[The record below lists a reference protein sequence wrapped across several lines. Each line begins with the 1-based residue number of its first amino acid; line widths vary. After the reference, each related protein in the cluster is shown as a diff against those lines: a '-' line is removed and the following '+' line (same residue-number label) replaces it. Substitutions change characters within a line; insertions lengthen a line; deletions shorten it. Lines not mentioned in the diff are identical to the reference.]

1 MNNLKYLDNF
11 FFENY
16 FNRNGFWYAFKRSVN
31 DIDNLQLLLRYLQ
44 VYHNRN
50 WFKNQKEYSDILIK
64 EKILIPT
71 RSTEDSSANS
81 RGIKKVFEFLGFC
94 YVDEDEKLQITSAGR
109 KFLEKN
115 TNDEL
120 YEIKTNQLLKYQI
133 NNPLIKANSYK
144 DLKIKPYTFLLELLL
159 NLENQSIDMTEY
171 KLFVCRAHNYKEL
184 DLIINRIREWRSLD
198 EQKKNLIFKRI
209 SSNNIFKTIN
219 AYSSYSL
226 SFFGKSTF
234 TEISE
239 IEDEKVLFL
248 KQNKSK
254 EVENI
259 LNIKDIHHYKT
270 HLDKQKKFIE
280 FYGGYEEKEKNN
292 LNKIFRKNFIKKEF
306 KNLYDKKESSKSYK
320 KLYKEIKVKDFSNI
334 QNEYERNEKERI
346 ILNEKIEN
354 LFFLSGRT
362 LNVLKNEQILY
373 LKDLLF
379 WEIENL
385 TKMQG
390 MGSRSVEELIS
401 QLKEFNKKN
410 KTNFNFFQIKDQNPK
425 PINEN
430 RNIFKRLNEIEWSIR
445 TSNVFKDQRMV
456 FVGDLVHVTEKELLR
471 YPKFGKQSLNEIKN
485 VLKSM
490 KLELGQ
496 TSTWPPDDLES
507 KAEALKI
514 SNDKKFDQLSD
525 DDQIN
530 FFRPIKSSFDNI
542 RVINACLNSNITN
555 LGDLH
560 QNISK
565 LDELNNL
572 GTRSIE
578 EIKIMMRKFIS
589 LPIGINILDW
599 DKTKL
604 SQYIKYEKKLSKYD
618 EIDNEQEFGKFDYL
632 DDEII
637 QLMKKI
643 NFKRQDIIDFHYG
656 LDGTGLKT
664 LQTTGDKFNVTRE
677 RIRQITLQYLILIK
691 KRNIKGLINLKKIE
705 DILNKITPISC
716 FNFEKYLIEKK
727 YVKKRFLTPTIL
739 SLLKLFLQSKKFI
752 LLNQK
757 KIIDQKDDLKYPKF
771 KDFFRGSNVNKFGL
785 IDINLISKKFNLSIS
800 QISDLLN
807 FQEDISILDNKWIYD
822 TDKIK
827 NRLFNILQKIFNIN
841 SKINKFEII
850 KAIKRMRRIE
860 TPSIEG
866 VIAYC
871 KKELNANYDGT
882 EITIPEENISNRF
895 FNSSIKIHSDIETSM
910 ISCFKNDK
918 ILTYRQL
925 VSKLIDKGENEN
937 SSNQYVSGNTPVII
951 KVFPGCYSLVGT
963 KLNPGEAEEFYQ
975 ANKDKGNKIITEYD
989 YNEDGSIWVGY
1000 EINQQTKDK
1009 RNFRISNSI
1018 FDVLKG
1024 NYIVKG
1030 KNHQIKIN
1038 KQKYI
1043 SRLGNNLIE
1052 DKLKNGDDIIFT
1064 FNLNNRYVEIEIGQ
1078 NLMKEKYNQ

>member
-1 MNNLKYLDNF
+1 MINLTHLDNF
-11 FFENY
+11 FFGNY
-16 FNRNGFWYAFKRSVN
+16 TNRDGFWYAFKRSVN
-31 DIDNLQLLLRYLQ
+31 DINGLQLLLRYLQ

-71 RSTEDSSANS
+71 RSSEDSSANS

-94 YVDEDEKLQITSAGR
+94 FVDDDEKLQITAAGR
-109 KFLEKN
+109 KFLEKK
-115 TNDEL
+115 TSDEL

-133 NNPLIKANSYK
+133 NNPLIKAGTYK

-159 NLENQSIDMTEY
+159 NLENRSIDMTEY
-171 KLFVCRAHNYKEL
+171 KLFVCRAHNYKEFE
-184 DLIINRIREWRSLD
+184 LIINQIREWRSLG
-198 EQKKNLIFKRI
+198 EQQKISIYKRI

-226 SFFGKSTF
+226 SFFGKSSF

-239 IEDEKVLFL
+239 IEDEKILFL
-248 KQNKSK
+248 KKSKSK

-259 LNIKDIHHYKT
+259 LNTKDIHQYNS
-270 HLDKQKKFIE
+270 HLDRQEKFME
-280 FYGGYEEKEKNN
+280 FYGRYEEKGKNN
-292 LNKIFRKNFIKKEF
+292 LKKLYKKNFIKKEF
-306 KNLYDKKESSKSYK
+306 KNLNNKGQSYEP
-320 KLYKEIKVKDFSNI
+320 YKNFSDI
-334 QNEYERNEKERI
+334 ENEYDINEKERI

-362 LNVLKNEQILY
+362 LNTLKNEQIIY
-373 LKDLLF
+373 FKDLLL
-379 WEIENL
+379 WEIKNL

-390 MGSRSVEELIS
+390 IGSGSVDELIS
-401 QLKEFNKKN
+401 QLREFNKKN
-410 KTNFNFFQIKDQNPK
+410 KTNFNFFQSRNQNHK

-430 RNIFKRLNEIEWSIR
+430 KNIFKRLNEIEWSIR
-445 TSNVFKDQRMV
+445 TSNIFKDQRMV
-456 FVGDLVHVTEKELLR
+456 FIGDLVHITERDLLR
-471 YPKFGKQSLNEIKN
+471 YPNFGKQSLSEVKN

-490 KLELGQ
+490 NLELGQ
-496 TSTWPPDDLES
+496 TSIWPPDDLEI
-507 KAEALKI
+507 KAETLKI
-514 SNDKKFDQLSD
+514 STDKKFDQLGD

-530 FFRPIKSSFDNI
+530 FFRTIKSSFDNV
-542 RVINACLNSNITN
+542 RVINACINSNILN

-565 LDELNNL
+565 LNELNNL
-572 GTRSIE
+572 GIRSIE
-578 EIKIMMRKFIS
+578 EIKITIRKFIS
-589 LPIGINILDW
+589 LPIGINISDW
-599 DKTKL
+599 AKIKS
-604 SQYIKYEKKLSKYD
+604 SQHIKFEKKLSKYD

-632 DDEII
+632 DDEIL

-643 NFKRQDIIDFHYG
+643 DFNRQDVVDFYYG

-664 LQTTGDKFNVTRE
+664 LQATGEKFNVTRE
-677 RIRQITLQYLILIK
+677 RIRQINLQYLRLIK
-691 KRNIKGLINLKKIE
+691 KRNIKGLINLVKIE
-705 DILNKITPISC
+705 EILDKITPISC
-716 FNFEKYLIEKK
+716 VNFEKYLIENK
-727 YVKKRFLTPTIL
+727 YVRKRILTPTIL
-739 SLLKLFLQSKKFI
+739 SLLELFLKSKKFI

-757 KIIDQKDDLKYPKF
+757 KIIDQKDHLKYSKF
-771 KDFFRGSNVNKFGL
+771 KNFFRGSNINKFGL
-785 IDINLISKKFNLSIS
+785 ININSISKKFNLSIG
-800 QISDLLN
+800 QINDLLK

-822 TDKIK
+822 SDKVR
-827 NRLFNILQKIFNIN
+827 NRLFNILQKVFNI
-841 SKINKFEII
+841 SAKINKFEII

-866 VIAYC
+866 VISYC
-871 KKELNANYDGT
+871 AKELNANYDGV
-882 EITIPEENISNRF
+882 EITVPVENISNHF
-895 FNSSIKIHSDIETSM
+895 FNSSIKIHSGIE
-910 ISCFKNDK
+910 ISIIECFKNDK

-989 YNEDGSIWVGY
+989 WNEDGSIWVGY

-1009 RNFRISNSI
+1009 RNFKISNSI
-1018 FDVLKG
+1018 FDLLKG
-1024 NYIVKG
+1024 DYIVKG
-1030 KNHQIKIN
+1030 KSHEIKIN

-1043 SRLGNNLIE
+1043 SKLGNNLIE
-1052 DKLKNGDDIIFT
+1052 NKLKTGDDIIFT
-1064 FNLNNRYVEIEIGQ
+1064 FNPNNRYVEIEIGQ
-1078 NLMKEKYNQ
+1078 NLMKEKFSH